1 MVHPLRCINVII
13 KQIVKLCLTFTRT
26 SDIII
31 LTVNRTPFAYCQKI
45 NNKTRVA
52 LATPQGRKG
61 QKQMTK
67 TERKQ
72 QARKQQEQM
81 QRLAQMQSTMHKA
94 TESKQAQRKQ
104 AKTKSKK
111 ADTDKASKHN
121 AKTFDTLLRNYE
133 NAYIDQSKDLA
144 AHLQA
149 LATACAC
156 SVLRKCIF
164 ASGNKAMQ
172 GLRDNLIKDRS
183 NLANIARIQAITSGL
198 YFNASGD
205 LVQDTDTETQQQV
218 QALLQQS
225 ISDGYNL
232 VNDAILLILTETDK
246 AKQRNG
252 GQLQPLFLETPYTQ
266 RQLKCKV
273 YIQIADSV
281 NGWETVETTAIQQ
294 VYKGI
299 RRSIES
305 TRAVQIAQNGYTYI
319 DDLATDTESNATE
332 MIYRRFGKYAD
343 IGGAVVDYN
352 GKETAYTTDRQT
364 AQDFDTM
371 LASLN
376 LTARQMQVLQYRLKG
391 YGYKAISTALG
402 VTPHAIAKT
411 CKAIH
416 SKATAQ
422 GYTAT
427 TSQIDKWKETETDKK
442 QVVITTITPI
452 IIPQGYH
459 TTKEWANIK
468 TK

>member
-1 MVHPLRCINVII
+1 
-13 KQIVKLCLTFTRT
+13 
-26 SDIII
+26 
-31 LTVNRTPFAYCQKI
+31 
-45 NNKTRVA
+45 
-52 LATPQGRKG
+52 
-61 QKQMTK
+61 MTK

-72 QARKQQEQM
+72 QAKKQQEQM
-81 QRLAQMQSTMHKA
+81 ERLAQMQSTMHKA

-104 AKTKSKK
+104 AKTASKQSG
-111 ADTDKASKHN
+111 TDKASKHTN
-121 AKTFDTLLRNYE
+121 AKPFDTLLRNYE
-133 NAYIDQSKDLA
+133 NAYIDQNKDLTT
-144 AHLQA
+144 HLQT
-149 LATACAC
+149 LATACVC
-156 SVLRKCIF
+156 SVLRKCIQV
-164 ASGNKAMQ
+164 SGNKAMET
-172 GLRDNLIKDRS
+172 LRNDTLKDRN
-183 NLANIARIQAITSGL
+183 NLLNIERIQTATSGL

-218 QALLQQS
+218 HDLLKQS
-225 ISDGYNL
+225 ISDGYDL
-232 VNDAILLILTETDK
+232 VDDAILLILTETDK
-246 AKQRNG
+246 AKQRNN

-266 RQLKCKV
+266 RQLKRKV
-273 YIQIADSV
+273 YIQVADSV

-294 VYKGI
+294 VYKGV
-299 RRSIES
+299 RRAIEN

-319 DDLATDTESNATE
+319 DDFATDTESNATE
-332 MIYRRFGKYAD
+332 RIYRRFGKYAD

-391 YGYKAISTALG
+391 YGYKAIATALG
-402 VTPHAIAKT
+402 VTPHAIAKI

-427 TSQIDKWKETETDKK
+427 ISQIERWKETETDKK

-459 TTKEWANIK
+459 TTKEWAEIK
-468 TK
+468 IK